1 MPAIRDSRRDTVAD
15 HAIDLRIG
23 GKNLRSL
30 SPDETREHLDMLIR
44 MLEMLRTL
52 LRERLRRD
60 GGGNAELIDFIGR
73 LGKTLWA
80 VLLKHRMEALRRPDD
95 IRLPC
100 TLDTTDSGYP
110 IVIRDFHFLAAD
122 QEHAEASL
130 EAIPPDETLVDDALY
145 FLFRGLYP
153 RDPIA
158 GKLARAYYETLQ
170 GITPPRRL
178 RFLDEKTTG
187 VEDDHHYVTLSVE
200 RLDDHHNLPRFYT
213 LYMRVPERSYPK
225 REWRSELVR
234 AIENGLSTVV
244 NLELGYLAR
253 GIEEVTGVK
262 LECIERF
269 DIGPFYNRFTTN
281 PGPLAEL
288 LTGPSGGHSGPSGG
302 HTGPPLQCVLA
313 FQKQSVVRTG
323 EKKRRGLGNWIR
335 GFFSGDAH
343 IGELSP
349 PIASPR
355 YLLMPHRLVQR
366 AHDRNLDLDN
376 SRLYGFTATGRIDD

>member
-1 MPAIRDSRRDTVAD
+1 MSAIRAGRRDTVAD

-30 SPDETREHLDMLIR
+30 SPDETREHLGMLIR
-44 MLEMLRTL
+44 MLEMLGTL
-52 LRERLRRD
+52 IRERLRRD
-60 GGGNAELIDFIGR
+60 GGKNPELLDYLCR

-80 VLLKHRMEALRRPDD
+80 VLLKHRLEALRRRDD
-95 IRLPC
+95 IRLGC
-100 TLDTTDSGYP
+100 TLDTTDSGFP

-122 QEHAEASL
+122 QGHAGASL

-178 RFLDEKTTG
+178 RFLDETATG

-253 GIEEVTGVK
+253 GVEEVTGVK

-269 DIGPFYNRFTTN
+269 DIGPFYNRFTAH

-288 LTGPSGGHSGPSGG
+288 LTGPSD
-302 HTGPPLQCVLA
+302 CVLA
-313 FQKQSVVRTG
+313 FQKQTVVRTG
-323 EKKRRGLGNWIR
+323 EKKRRGLGNWIK
-335 GFFSGDAH
+335 GLFSGDAH